1 MKKEKKKLI
10 YVHLNAEEENMIKNL
25 SESLD
30 LPKARII
37 RGIITAF
44 LKENANII
52 NDFSKNEEAK
62 KKLLEKIF
70 L

>member
-1 MKKEKKKLI
+1 MKKDKKKLI
-10 YVHLNAEEENMIKNL
+10 YVHLNEEEEAAIKNL
-25 SESLD
+25 SDMFD

-37 RGIITAF
+37 RGIVTAF
-44 LKENANII
+44 LKENSNLI
-52 NDFSKNEEAK
+52 NQIEQEEAK